1 MDGLV
6 TNFMESSLKDARSE
20 ASQTL
25 EFIDEDLRRLK
36 KELDE
41 SEQDFV
47 RFEEEQL
54 QEIPGSEGAK
64 QFTLSAKVERT

>member
-1 MDGLV
+1 MFRTVGEKPELNFRIVDGLV
-6 TNFMESSLKDARSE
+6 TNFMESSLKDARAE

-25 EFIDEDLRRLK
+25 EFIDEDMRRLK

-47 RFEEEQL
+47 T
-54 QEIPGSEGAK
+54 I
-64 QFTLSAKVERT
+64 